1 MGGHEKRWLDEIV
14 EANETFRG
22 RVDIERLP
30 TAGEPCPYA
39 VVTCMDPRVNLAA
52 VGVPPFK
59 ANRESQS
66 QIKVIRTLGGM
77 ADKRSLVVGI
87 HLAGFKEVAIIMH
100 TDCGCSVAYSKIDV
114 LIENMKTN
122 LSPERW
128 LKVKAQIGEP
138 FSEEL
143 VRWLRAFQDPRE
155 AVKKEVETVKSCPF
169 VPDHLVVHGLLYDLS
184 SGGIEVVV
192 NGYET

>member
-39 VVTCMDPRVNLAA
+39 VVTCMGPRVNLAA
-52 VGVPPFK
+52 VGVPPFE

-87 HLAGFKEVAIIMH
+87 HLAGFKEVSH
-100 TDCGCSVAYSKIDV
+100 AYEREV
-114 LIENMKTN
+114 RENWPYN
-122 LSPERW
+122 LYSM
-128 LKVKAQIGEP
+128 
-138 FSEEL
+138 
-143 VRWLRAFQDPRE
+143 
-155 AVKKEVETVKSCPF
+155 
-169 VPDHLVVHGLLYDLS
+169 VHGENAEDVEQIVRKISKACMVSQYRVLFTEKELKKVPPTYI
-184 SGGIEVVV
+184 IE
-192 NGYET
+192 